1 MSKEI
6 CLYLF
11 KLQIW
16 NTEPTPSNSSPLISE
31 YRVCGNV
38 VLSLQLLNWRIKKS
52 RLTVARD
59 DRCIKPAET
68 ACVSYGFCFITY
80 EHYNLQVVL
89 SPQIDSHSQVALTVR
104 TV

>member
-1 MSKEI
+1 M
-6 CLYLF
+6 YV
-11 KLQIW
+11 QITLW
-16 NTEPTPSNSSPLISE
+16 NTEPNQSISRPLITE
-31 YRVCGNV
+31 YS
-38 VLSLQLLNWRIKKS
+38 LSLQLLNWRIKKS

>member
-1 MSKEI
+1 M
-6 CLYLF
+6 YV
-11 KLQIW
+11 QITLW
-16 NTEPTPSNSSPLISE
+16 NTEPNQSISRPLITE
-31 YRVCGNV
+31 YRVCSNV

-89 SPQIDSHSQVALTVR
+89 SPQIDSHSQLALTVH